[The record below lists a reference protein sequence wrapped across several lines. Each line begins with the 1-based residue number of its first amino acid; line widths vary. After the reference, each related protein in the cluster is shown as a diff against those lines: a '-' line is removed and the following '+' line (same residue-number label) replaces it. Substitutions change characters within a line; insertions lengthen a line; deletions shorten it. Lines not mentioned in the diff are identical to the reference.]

1 MMHLGIDLSKRYF
14 DAMLRLPNGEKVH
27 GQFENNGA
35 GFKALAGWL
44 KQHDAKVVHACMEA
58 TNIYWEALA
67 AFLHAAGHRVSVVN
81 PARIKGFA
89 MSQLRR
95 NKTDKQDSDVIV
107 EFCAMTNP
115 DAWTPPTPIQQKLR
129 ALVRHR
135 DGLLKTLTQEKNRV
149 ADCQDDD
156 VRTSLQRLID
166 ALQAEI
172 DRLEEQITQ
181 FIAQDEALSAQK
193 TLLLSIKGFGPVI
206 THKLLAEMPDL
217 ADYEN
222 ARSAAADAGVTPAH
236 FESGDTV
243 RRNAK
248 MSKVGKASL
257 RGALYFP
264 AMTAMRFNPIV
275 KALVQR
281 LEQQHKPWKVILGA
295 AMRKL
300 MHLAYGVLKN
310 KTPFDP
316 NYGLSPVVAT

>member
-14 DAMLRLPNGEKVH
+14 DAMLRLPKGEKVH
-27 GQFENNGA
+27 GQFENNAA
-35 GFKALAGWL
+35 GFKALAKWL
-44 KQHDAKVVHACMEA
+44 KKHKAKGVHACMEA

-89 MSQLRR
+89 LSQLRR
-95 NKTDKQDSDVIV
+95 NKTDKQDSDAIV
-107 EFCAMTNP
+107 DFCVATNP
-115 DAWTPPTPIQQKLR
+115 DAWTPPTPTQQKLR

-135 DGLLKTLTQEKNRV
+135 AGLLKTLTQEKNRL
-149 ADCQDDD
+149 ADCQDSD
-156 VRTSLQRLID
+156 VRASLQRVID
-166 ALQAEI
+166 ALQKEL
-172 DRLEEQITQ
+172 DHLEEQITQ
-181 FIAQDEALSAQK
+181 FIAQDETLCEQK
-193 TLLLSIKGFGPVI
+193 ALLLSIKGFGPVM

-217 ADYEN
+217 ADYED
-222 ARSAAADAGVTPAH
+222 ARAAAADAGVTPAH

-264 AMTAMRFNPIV
+264 AVTAMRFNPIV

-281 LEQQHKPWKVILGA
+281 LEQRHKPWKVILGA
-295 AMRKL
+295 VMRKL

-310 KTPFDP
+310 KTPFDS
-316 NYGLSPVVAT
+316 NYGQPPLPAT

>member
-14 DAMLRLPNGEKVH
+14 DATLRVPKGEKVH
-27 GQFENNGA
+27 GQFENNAA
-35 GFKALAGWL
+35 GFKVLATWL
-44 KQHDAKVVHACMEA
+44 KKHKAKVVHACMEA

-107 EFCAMTNP
+107 DFCYASNP
-115 DAWTPPTPIQQKLR
+115 DAWTPPSPTQQKLR

-149 ADCQDDD
+149 ADCQDED
-156 VRTSLQRLID
+156 VRASLQRIIE
-166 ALQAEI
+166 ALQHEL

-181 FIAQDEALSAQK
+181 FIAQDETLREQK
-193 TLLLSIKGFGPVI
+193 ELLLSIKGFGPVV

-217 ADYEN
+217 AAYAD
-222 ARSAAADAGVTPAH
+222 AHAAAADAGVTPAH

-243 RRNAK
+243 RRKAK

-264 AMTAMRFNPIV
+264 AITAMRFNPIV

-281 LEQQHKPWKVILGA
+281 LEQRHKPWKVILGA

-300 MHLAYGVLKN
+300 LHLAYGVLKN

-316 NYGLSPVVAT
+316 AYGLPPLAAT

>member
-1 MMHLGIDLSKRYF
+1 MMYLGIDLSKRYF
-14 DAMLRLPNGEKVH
+14 DATLCLPKGEKVH
-27 GQFENNGA
+27 SQFENNVGV
-35 GFKALAGWL
+35 FK
-44 KQHDAKVVHACMEA
+44 
-58 TNIYWEALA
+58 ALA
-67 AFLHAAGHRVSVVN
+67 AFLHTAGHRVSVVN

-107 EFCAMTNP
+107 DFCYASNP
-115 DAWTPPTPIQQKLR
+115 DAWTPPSPTQQKLR

-149 ADCQDDD
+149 ADCQDED
-156 VRTSLQRLID
+156 VRASLQRIIE
-166 ALQAEI
+166 ALQHEL

-181 FIAQDEALSAQK
+181 FIAQDETLREQK
-193 TLLLSIKGFGPVI
+193 ELLLSIKGFGPVV

-217 ADYEN
+217 AAYAD
-222 ARSAAADAGVTPAH
+222 AHAAAADAGVTPAH

-243 RRNAK
+243 RRKAK

-264 AMTAMRFNPIV
+264 AITAMRFNPIV

-281 LEQQHKPWKVILGA
+281 LEQRHKPWKVILGA

-300 MHLAYGVLKN
+300 LHLAYGVLKN

-316 NYGLSPVVAT
+316 AYGLPPLAAT

>member
-1 MMHLGIDLSKRYF
+1 MHLGIDLSKRYF

-27 GQFENNGA
+27 EQFENNAA
-35 GFKALAGWL
+35 GFKVLATWL
-44 KQHDAKVVHACMEA
+44 KKHKAKVVHACMEA

-67 AFLHAAGHRVSVVN
+67 AFLYAAGHQVSVVN

-107 EFCAMTNP
+107 DFCAATNP
-115 DAWTPPTPIQQKLR
+115 DAWTPPTPAQQKLR

-135 DGLLKTLTQEKNRV
+135 DGLLKTLTQEKNRL
-149 ADCQDDD
+149 ADCQDSD
-156 VRTSLQRLID
+156 VCASLQRVID
-166 ALQAEI
+166 ALQKEL
-172 DRLEEQITQ
+172 DQLEEQITQ
-181 FIAQDEALSAQK
+181 FIAQDETLSAQK
-193 TLLLSIKGFGPVI
+193 TLLLSIKGFGPVM

-217 ADYEN
+217 ADYED
-222 ARSAAADAGVTPAH
+222 ARAAAADAGVTPAH

-243 RRNAK
+243 RRNAQ

-281 LEQQHKPWKVILGA
+281 LEQRHKPWKVILGA

-316 NYGLSPVVAT
+316 HYGQPPLPAT

>member
-14 DAMLRLPNGEKVH
+14 DATLRVPKGEKVH
-27 GQFENNGA
+27 GQFENNAA
-35 GFKALAGWL
+35 GFKVLATWL
-44 KQHDAKVVHACMEA
+44 KKHKAKVVHACMEA

-95 NKTDKQDSDVIV
+95 TKTDKQDSDVIV
-107 EFCAMTNP
+107 DFCYASNP
-115 DAWTPPTPIQQKLR
+115 DAWTPPSPTQQKLR

-149 ADCQDDD
+149 ADCQDED
-156 VRTSLQRLID
+156 VRASLQRIIE
-166 ALQAEI
+166 ALQHEL

-181 FIAQDEALSAQK
+181 FIAQDETLREQK
-193 TLLLSIKGFGPVI
+193 ELLLSIKGFGPVV

-217 ADYEN
+217 AAYAD
-222 ARSAAADAGVTPAH
+222 AHAAAADAGVTPAH

-243 RRNAK
+243 RRKAK

-264 AMTAMRFNPIV
+264 AITAMRFNPIV

-281 LEQQHKPWKVILGA
+281 LEQRHKPWKVILGA

-300 MHLAYGVLKN
+300 LHLAYGVLKN

-316 NYGLSPVVAT
+316 AYGLPPLAAT